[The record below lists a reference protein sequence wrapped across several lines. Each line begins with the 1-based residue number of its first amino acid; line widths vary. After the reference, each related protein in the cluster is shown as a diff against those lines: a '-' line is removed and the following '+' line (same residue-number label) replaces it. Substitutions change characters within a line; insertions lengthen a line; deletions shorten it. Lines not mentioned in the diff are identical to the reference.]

1 MKKKSKTVAY
11 AGICVALALIF
22 AYVEVLIPPI
32 SSALP
37 GIKMG
42 LPNIV
47 IVFLLY
53 RKGPVF
59 AGTVSLLRIFL
70 VNLLFGNMMA
80 LVYSLAGGAVSLFVM
95 LILRKINI
103 FSPVGV
109 SVAGGVSHNIAQI
122 VTAVLLLDTVQIGYY
137 LVILAVTGTVAGVF
151 IGLCGSVII
160 KRLPKKII

>member
-47 IVFLLY
+47 IIFLLY

-59 AGTVSLLRIFL
+59 AGAVSLLRIFL

-80 LVYSLAGGAVSLFVM
+80 FIYSLAGGAVSLFVM

-122 VTAVLLLDTVQIGYY
+122 ITAVLLLDTVQIGYS
-137 LVILAVTGTVAGVF
+137 LVVLPVTGTVAGVF